1 MSIELQATR
10 RNIGSRS
17 SLTSLRSNGKLPAVL
32 YGYNTET
39 MPIVLDY
46 KETAK
51 TVQKYGRTSVF
62 EINVEGK
69 KVNAILHEIQRC
81 PLKGIVKH
89 VDFLS
94 INMEEK
100 IEVEVPIVPTGDAEG
115 VKEGGILTQPVREL
129 RIKVKPSEIPEHV
142 EIDVTSLGMGESLS
156 VRDLTDKVQYEILNA
171 DEDTIV
177 TITPPVVFSDDT
189 AGQGDNENQDI
200 KATDAPESQA

>member
-62 EINVEGK
+62 EINVEACRFPF
-69 KVNAILHEIQRC
+69 N
-81 PLKGIVKH
+81 
-89 VDFLS
+89 
-94 INMEEK
+94 
-100 IEVEVPIVPTGDAEG
+100 
-115 VKEGGILTQPVREL
+115 
-129 RIKVKPSEIPEHV
+129 
-142 EIDVTSLGMGESLS
+142 
-156 VRDLTDKVQYEILNA
+156 QYGRK
-171 DEDTIV
+171 D
-177 TITPPVVFSDDT
+177 
-189 AGQGDNENQDI
+189 
-200 KATDAPESQA
+200 